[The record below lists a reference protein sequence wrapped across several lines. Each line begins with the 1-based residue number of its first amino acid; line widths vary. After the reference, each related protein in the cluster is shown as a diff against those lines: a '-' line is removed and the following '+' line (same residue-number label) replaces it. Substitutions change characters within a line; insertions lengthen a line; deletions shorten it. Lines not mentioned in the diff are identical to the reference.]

1 MEDVT
6 PKINLLTVSKLNKYI
21 KNMLEDDYVLK
32 DLFVSGEI
40 SNLKK
45 HTSGHY
51 YFTLKDGKSQIS
63 AVMFKSYTGSL
74 KFDLQEG
81 MKVSVCGYVSMYE
94 AYGTFQ
100 LYVENI
106 FEDGVGTL
114 AKKFEELKLKLENK
128 GYFEQRHKKDIP
140 QIIKTVAVLTAKDGA
155 AVQDIIRTIRRR
167 NDLIKIIVVPTI
179 VQGVLSKDNIVNNI
193 KQINEFSS
201 KNGDIVDVIILGRG
215 GGSLEDLWSFNEE
228 EVVEAIY
235 ESKLPIISAVGHE
248 INFTL
253 SDFVADLRAS
263 TPTAAAEIVSVEKSA
278 MVYTVFEKTNRLNKS
293 MELMLERNKKELN
306 NLLSRNCLRRPETI
320 VYNEQEKVQR
330 YIKSLNNSVNMTLI
344 NNKNILSENL
354 TKLELLNP
362 IKILNNGYTLAYKD
376 SQLIKSANELKK
388 DDEISIRFSD
398 GDVRATVK

>member
-32 DLFVSGEI
+32 DLFVSGEV

-63 AVMFKSYTGSL
+63 AVMFKSYTSSL
-74 KFDLQEG
+74 KFDLREG

-106 FEDGVGTL
+106 FEDGIGTL
-114 AKKFEELKLKLENK
+114 AKQFEELKCKLEQK
-128 GYFEQRHKKDIP
+128 GYFEQKHKKEIP
-140 QIIKTVAVLTAKDGA
+140 ELVKTVAVLTAKDGA
-155 AVQDIIRTIRRR
+155 AVEDVIRTIRRR

-179 VQGVLSKDNIVNNI
+179 VQGVLSKDSIVSSI
-193 KQINEFSS
+193 QSINKYSEH
-201 KNGDIVDVIILGRG
+201 NDNCIDVVILGRG

-228 EVVEAIY
+228 EVVEAIFK
-235 ESKLPIISAVGHE
+235 SKLPIISAVGHE

-263 TPTAAAEIVSVEKSA
+263 TPTAAAEMVSIEKSTL
-278 MVYTVFEKTNRLNKS
+278 VYTVYEQSNRLNK
-293 MELMLERNKKELN
+293 LMSLKLERNKSELN
-306 NLLSRNCLRRPETI
+306 YLLSRNCLRRPEVI
-320 VYNEQEKVQR
+320 IYNEQDKIQDF
-330 YIKSLNNSVNMTLI
+330 IKSLNNQIEKTLVK
-344 NNKNILSENL
+344 NKNTLSENL
-354 TKLELLNP
+354 TKLDLLNP
-362 IKILNNGYTLAYKD
+362 IKILNNGYTLTYKD
-376 SQLIKSANELKK
+376 SSVIKSSKELKK
-388 DDEISIRFSD
+388 DDEVTIRFSD
-398 GDVRATVK
+398 GETKAIIK